1 MNKKF
6 STLVAAL
13 LLSGALFT
21 VDAKEI
27 SLGDF
32 VKQDGIEYASG
43 KMTFTENVAIADYH
57 DYLLISDDNVV
68 VDGLGHTLK
77 GRIVVTGKNVTIKN
91 LVIDYKN
98 EFTKDE
104 DGTITIN
111 KTAIAVIS
119 SSATIVNNTI
129 TCSAIHWLANAISV
143 FPTSEDATF
152 TITGNIIKNAN
163 AEVGEWSASGIQVV
177 EGYDLKNTG
186 LIDQTAKSPAIKNFD
201 AEKALAD
208 NTFVNVATDYSQ
220 TNWETDA
227 SNGDIK
233 AVQVTP
239 IVENG
244 VIKNVGAIKN
254 AIKNANK
261 DVVVNFNGTTTQLQT
276 ALGSENVTND
286 VAVQCSDN
294 NVLFGNATN
303 PDNGKL
309 PVIAGVVS
317 AKSEVFGY
325 ALEEKETS
333 DYCMLI
339 LTNQDNAAYAITADK
354 ATKVATATEIKSAA
368 DMDKYANNTAAL
380 WKMTRGQDHDGKYYY
395 KFVNKDGVELKSTT
409 GAGTGTDGAF
419 FPDNNAIYNKGVV
432 FAVNG
437 LSLEAGSPSVSFGLY
452 KAGNNVLTVADLMW
466 FENDG
471 FSVTIKYQNEK
482 GEFKKEDIAGNPF
495 QKHLTPMYWNG
506 SKFVAFDNATKTNNS
521 FYLKDAEGKYIVAQ
535 KYASSGSV
543 TAQSTYTFTTVSE
556 TALTHDILRKE
567 GNYFGEFKAEVS
579 AKYTDYKKLEA
590 IDVLKVKLV
599 AGWAEIGRLDLGTKE
614 VPTLASSVT
623 TELKPILV
631 SLGSNKVV
639 NPKDLLAKDKFYT
652 VTKLDANGK
661 VLGKLAVADDLYD
674 GDGYTDCE
682 FVTSYGNVLEGQ
694 FALTYEGGRYVFTN
708 REAPNYKWYLAANT
722 LYEGEAENL
731 YVSGN
736 TIYKIETVEKHS
748 ANDGYETLADVK
760 NNKFHIGFSSNVFGG
775 NAWFTENH
783 EGTDNHTIGLNIDL
797 EDALTFTATEY
808 AAARKIEHDKVDTH
822 KDTYVPTDS
831 IYVISTMG
839 YYSGNDYKVTKD
851 TLKVVSYS
859 FVNQFT
865 EPLVYDNNRYV
876 SKVYKNEETKKRYAS
891 VEEAAKDAQKFAL
904 RLDNGKLNLRPV
916 TNDVA
921 SMTEDQY
928 AIWGD
933 AAMYQ
938 LFNAWGEYYKIYAGD
953 ATNGI
958 LDNSWIYDRTE
969 NDLFV
974 VEPTEKPMYRPVI
987 NPLDTISIFRND
999 NPKSILFEDKGF
1011 LGMENLAQYPSI
1023 APAMVADTAY
1033 VRDNTYRPQYM
1044 LVVNPKITPA
1054 GKWCPIHGDDP
1065 TCPDAH
1071 KVDSKG
1077 WVEGRYLVNL
1087 VDTAIVWDQA
1097 NKHKDNNPYINTE
1110 KYYRLGFVQA
1120 KHIEDSLV
1128 IASTNDTLMVGT
1140 EDYNQAKF
1148 AFRYVDTDAKSFRIE
1163 TANYEKLPGVTEA
1176 VRKDEGYVKW
1186 MNGVVVVVDNIEDGD
1201 IFNMNEDEQGDPTAN
1216 DEISASEVSVSATN
1230 GAIIV
1235 KGAAGKNVVITN
1247 VLGQTIANTVLSSD
1261 EAQIAVSAGVVVVA
1275 VEGEAA
1281 VKAIVK

>member
-1 MNKKF
+1 M
-6 STLVAAL
+6 
-13 LLSGALFT
+13 
-21 VDAKEI
+21 
-27 SLGDF
+27 
-32 VKQDGIEYASG
+32 
-43 KMTFTENVAIADYH
+43 
-57 DYLLISDDNVV
+57 
-68 VDGLGHTLK
+68 
-77 GRIVVTGKNVTIKN
+77 
-91 LVIDYKN
+91 
-98 EFTKDE
+98 
-104 DGTITIN
+104 
-111 KTAIAVIS
+111 
-119 SSATIVNNTI
+119 
-129 TCSAIHWLANAISV
+129 
-143 FPTSEDATF
+143 
-152 TITGNIIKNAN
+152 
-163 AEVGEWSASGIQVV
+163 
-177 EGYDLKNTG
+177 
-186 LIDQTAKSPAIKNFD
+186 
-201 AEKALAD
+201 
-208 NTFVNVATDYSQ
+208 
-220 TNWETDA
+220 
-227 SNGDIK
+227 
-233 AVQVTP
+233 
-239 IVENG
+239 
-244 VIKNVGAIKN
+244 
-254 AIKNANK
+254 
-261 DVVVNFNGTTTQLQT
+261 
-276 ALGSENVTND
+276 
-286 VAVQCSDN
+286 
-294 NVLFGNATN
+294 
-303 PDNGKL
+303 
-309 PVIAGVVS
+309 
-317 AKSEVFGY
+317 
-325 ALEEKETS
+325 
-333 DYCMLI
+333 
-339 LTNQDNAAYAITADK
+339 
-354 ATKVATATEIKSAA
+354 
-368 DMDKYANNTAAL
+368 
-380 WKMTRGQDHDGKYYY
+380 
-395 KFVNKDGVELKSTT
+395 
-409 GAGTGTDGAF
+409 
-419 FPDNNAIYNKGVV
+419 
-432 FAVNG
+432 
-437 LSLEAGSPSVSFGLY
+437 
-452 KAGNNVLTVADLMW
+452 
-466 FENDG
+466 
-471 FSVTIKYQNEK
+471 
-482 GEFKKEDIAGNPF
+482 
-495 QKHLTPMYWNG
+495 
-506 SKFVAFDNATKTNNS
+506 
-521 FYLKDAEGKYIVAQ
+521 
-535 KYASSGSV
+535 
-543 TAQSTYTFTTVSE
+543 
-556 TALTHDILRKE
+556 
-567 GNYFGEFKAEVS
+567 
-579 AKYTDYKKLEA
+579 
-590 IDVLKVKLV
+590 
-599 AGWAEIGRLDLGTKE
+599 
-614 VPTLASSVT
+614 
-623 TELKPILV
+623 
-631 SLGSNKVV
+631 
-639 NPKDLLAKDKFYT
+639 
-652 VTKLDANGK
+652 
-661 VLGKLAVADDLYD
+661 
-674 GDGYTDCE
+674 
-682 FVTSYGNVLEGQ
+682 
-694 FALTYEGGRYVFTN
+694 
-708 REAPNYKWYLAANT
+708 
-722 LYEGEAENL
+722 YEGEAENL

-839 YYSGNDYKVTKD
+839 FYSGNDYKVTKD

>member
-6 STLVAAL
+6 STLVATL
-13 LLSGALFT
+13 LLSGALVTVGATEIKVGDTSWPTKIEVSAGQYVFT
-21 VDAKEI
+21 DDVT
-27 SLGDF
+27 L
-32 VKQDGIEYASG
+32 SG
-43 KMTFTENVAIADYH
+43 KDCIIVSEDNAIVYG
-57 DYLLISDDNVV
+57 NN
-68 VDGLGHTLK
+68 HTLK
-77 GRIVVTGKNVTIKN
+77 GQLIITGKNVKVYDLN
-91 LVIDYKN
+91 VD
-98 EFTKDE
+98 FTNACESAKE
-104 DGTITIN
+104 DGTVPAAKSAVLLNSEGASLYNVTITATATDPKFVADGIGIVPTD
-111 KTAIAVIS
+111 KTAKFIISGCKITAADIAS
-119 SSATIVNNTI
+119 TSANPDALKTASTGIMVWENCPASAGAAKSVALDTPVTI
-129 TCSAIHWLANAISV
+129 TDTEFIGCSADYAVTKTTDSGALEAGSV
-143 FPTSEDATF
+143 KELIVTPLYKDGKLLNGDA
-152 TITGNIIKNAN
+152 ITGEGGFKYVNDKSKIVFKGSAN
-163 AEVGEWSASGIQVV
+163 ELLETVAEVSG
-177 EGYDLKNTG
+177 T
-186 LIDQTAKSPAIKNFD
+186 
-201 AEKALAD
+201 
-208 NTFVNVATDYSQ
+208 NVA
-220 TNWETDA
+220 
-227 SNGDIK
+227 
-233 AVQVTP
+233 
-239 IVENG
+239 
-244 VIKNVGAIKN
+244 
-254 AIKNANK
+254 
-261 DVVVNFNGTTTQLQT
+261 VVCNDGNILLGT
-276 ALGSENVTND
+276 
-286 VAVQCSDN
+286 
-294 NVLFGNATN
+294 ATN
-303 PDNGKL
+303 PDNGKGAI
-309 PVIAGVVS
+309 IAGIDPLN
-317 AKSEVFGY
+317 KDLFGY
-325 ALEEKETS
+325 ELVESATS
-333 DYCMLI
+333 DYCMLV
-339 LTNQDNAAYAITADK
+339 LHSDNSGDDYAIMTGETNLANLVK
-354 ATKVATATEIKSAA
+354 ASNISSIAVNPK
-368 DMDKYANNTAAL
+368 AL
-380 WKMTRGQDHDGKYYY
+380 WKMTSGKDHDGKIWYQ
-395 KFVNKDGVELKSTT
+395 FENKAGEKLTVG
-409 GAGTGTDGAF
+409 GASSF
-419 FPDNNAIYNKGVV
+419 FPENNAVYNNGVV
-432 FAVNG
+432 FEMDG
-437 LSLEAGSPSVSFGLY
+437 LDLTTKNKNYFGLY

-938 LFNAWGEYYKIYAGD
+938 LFNAWSEYYKIYAGD

-1128 IASTNDTLMVGT
+1128 IASTNDTLMVGS

-1235 KGAAGKNVVITN
+1235 NGAAGKNVVITN